1 MKNKAPRLTTFVAKL
16 LDVSLL
22 GSSLVSMF
30 ANQAAFDRPE
40 SRAAAAGINL
50 SLAQAIADPQGRVLA
65 HARTGGM
72 MNSQRYTLLTG
83 TRLFRFGRSNQLPQ
97 EVARGGWW
105 LEAREFERLVS
116 FANAHGIHLGLAM
129 RLLCLV
135 PPEWSDAT
143 QLVRARVASS
153 LLAWRGLANTVVTPI
168 AGGLGTLRLPHTNE
182 ISERRLHQLY
192 IPGLAEQSPIEPA
205 IAIERVFALDPNTSL
220 EGFLY
225 L

>member
-1 MKNKAPRLTTFVAKL
+1 M
-16 LDVSLL
+16 
-22 GSSLVSMF
+22 SMF

-40 SRAAAAGINL
+40 SRAEASGVNL
-50 SLAQAIADPQGRVLA
+50 SPSQAIVDAQGQVLA

-72 MNSQRYTLLTG
+72 INPQRHVLSSG
-83 TRLFRFGRSNQLPQ
+83 TRLFRFGRSGLSPQ
-97 EVARGGWW
+97 AVARGGWW

-116 FANAHGIHLGLAM
+116 FANAQGIYLGLAM

-143 QLVRARVASS
+143 QLVRVRVARG

-168 AGGLGTLRLPHTNE
+168 AGGLGTLRLPHANE

-192 IPGLAEQSPIEPA
+192 LPGLAGLSPIEPA
-205 IAIERVFALDPNTSL
+205 LSIERVFPLDPKTSV

>member
-1 MKNKAPRLTTFVAKL
+1 MGT
-16 LDVSLL
+16 
-22 GSSLVSMF
+22 F
-30 ANQAAFDRPE
+30 ANQSAFDNPA
-40 SRAAAAGINL
+40 SRAVALGINL
-50 SLAQAIADPQGRVLA
+50 SPAKAIVDLQGRVLA

-72 MNSQRYTLLTG
+72 LAPERHTLSIG
-83 TRLFRFGRSNQLPQ
+83 ARLYRFGSSRHTPR

-105 LEAREFERLVS
+105 LERREFERLVS

-143 QLVRARVASS
+143 QLVRAHASRS
-153 LLAWRGLANTVVTPI
+153 LLAWRGLANTVVTPM
-168 AGGLGTLRLPHTNE
+168 AGGLGTVRMPHAND

-192 IPGLAEQSPIEPA
+192 IPGLADLSPIA
-205 IAIERVFALDPNTSL
+205 SAVSIEGVFSLDPKTSV

>member
-1 MKNKAPRLTTFVAKL
+1 M
-16 LDVSLL
+16 
-22 GSSLVSMF
+22 SMF

-50 SLAQAIADPQGRVLA
+50 SPAQAIVDPHGRVVA

-72 MNSQRYTLLTG
+72 IDSQRHTLWNG
-83 TRLFRFGRSNQLPQ
+83 TRLFRFGRSSQTPR

-105 LEAREFERLVS
+105 LEAREFERLIS
-116 FANAHGIHLGLAM
+116 FANAHGIYLGLAM

-143 QLVRARVASS
+143 QLVRTRVARS
-153 LLAWRGLANTVVTPI
+153 LLAWRGLADTVVTPM
-168 AGGLGTLRLPHTNE
+168 AGGLGTLRLPHQNE
-182 ISERRLHQLY
+182 MSERRLHQLF
-192 IPGLAEQSPIEPA
+192 IPGLAEQPPPVEPA
-205 IAIERVFALDPNTSL
+205 IAIERVFVLDPKTSV

>member
-1 MKNKAPRLTTFVAKL
+1 M
-16 LDVSLL
+16 
-22 GSSLVSMF
+22 SMF

-50 SLAQAIADPQGRVLA
+50 SPAQAIVDPQGRVLA

-72 MNSQRYTLLTG
+72 IHAERHPLWNG
-83 TRLFRFGRSNQLPQ
+83 TRLFRFGRSKQSPQ
-97 EVARGGWW
+97 EVARGAWW

-116 FANAHGIHLGLAM
+116 FANAHGIYLGLAM

-143 QLVRARVASS
+143 QLVRGRAACS
-153 LLAWRGLANTVVTPI
+153 LLALRGLANTVVTPI
-168 AGGLGTLRLPHTNE
+168 AGGLGTLRLPHQNE
-182 ISERRLHQLY
+182 ISARRLHQLY
-192 IPGLAEQSPIEPA
+192 IPGLAQQSSLEPA
-205 IAIERVFALDPNTSL
+205 IAIERVFALDPKSSV

>member
-1 MKNKAPRLTTFVAKL
+1 M
-16 LDVSLL
+16 
-22 GSSLVSMF
+22 SMF
-30 ANQAAFDRPE
+30 ANQAAFDRAA
-40 SRAAAAGINL
+40 SGAAAAGVNL
-50 SLAQAIADPQGRVLA
+50 STAQAIVDPKGRVLA

-72 MNSQRYTLLTG
+72 INAQRHTLWNG
-83 TRLFRFGRSNQLPQ
+83 TRLFRFGRSMQSPQ
-97 EVARGGWW
+97 EVACGGWW

-116 FANAHGIHLGLAM
+116 FANAHGIYLGLAM

-143 QLVRARVASS
+143 QLVRAHVARS

-168 AGGLGTLRLPHTNE
+168 AGGLGTLRLPHQNE
-182 ISERRLHQLY
+182 ISERRLHKLY

-205 IAIERVFALDPNTSL
+205 IAIERRYALDPKTSV

>member
-1 MKNKAPRLTTFVAKL
+1 M
-16 LDVSLL
+16 
-22 GSSLVSMF
+22 SMF

-50 SLAQAIADPQGRVLA
+50 SPSQSIVDLQGRVLA

-72 MNSQRYTLLTG
+72 INTQRDTMWNG
-83 TRLFRFGRSNQLPQ
+83 TRLFRFGRSTQSPQ

-105 LEAREFERLVS
+105 IEAREFERLVS
-116 FANAHGIHLGLAM
+116 FANAHGIYLALAM

-135 PPEWSDAT
+135 PPEWNDAT
-143 QLVRARVASS
+143 QLVRARVARG

-168 AGGLGTLRLPHTNE
+168 ANGLGTLRLPHLNE

-205 IAIERVFALDPNTSL
+205 IAVERVFVLDPKTSV

>member
-1 MKNKAPRLTTFVAKL
+1 M
-16 LDVSLL
+16 
-22 GSSLVSMF
+22 SMF
-30 ANQAAFDRPE
+30 ANQAAFDRSE

-50 SLAQAIADPQGRVLA
+50 SPAQAIVDPQGHVLA

-72 MNSQRYTLLTG
+72 ISTQRHVLSSG
-83 TRLFRFGRSNQLPQ
+83 TRLFRFGRSGVSPQ
-97 EVARGGWW
+97 QVAVGGWW

-116 FANAHGIHLGLAM
+116 FANAHGIYLGLAM

-143 QLVRARVASS
+143 QLVRARAVRG

-168 AGGLGTLRLPHTNE
+168 AGGLGTLRLPHPNE
-182 ISERRLHQLY
+182 ISERRLHQLF

-205 IAIERVFALDPNTSL
+205 LSIERVFALDPKTSV

>member
-1 MKNKAPRLTTFVAKL
+1 M
-16 LDVSLL
+16 SL
-22 GSSLVSMF
+22 F
-30 ANQAAFDRPE
+30 ANQHAFDRPE

-50 SLAQAIADPQGRVLA
+50 SPARAIVDPHGRVLA

-72 MNSQRYTLLTG
+72 INPQRHVLLGG
-83 TRLFRFGRSNQLPQ
+83 TRLFRFGRSSQPPQ

-105 LEAREFERLVS
+105 LEALEFERLVS
-116 FANAHGIHLGLAM
+116 FANAHCVYLGLAM

-135 PPEWSDAT
+135 PPEWNDAT
-143 QLVRARVASS
+143 QLVRARAACG

-168 AGGLGTLRLPHTNE
+168 AGGLGTLRLPHPNE

-192 IPGLAEQSPIEPA
+192 IPGLAELSSIEPA
-205 IAIERVFALDPNTSL
+205 ITIERVFALDPKTSVQ
-220 EGFLY
+220 GFLY

>member
-1 MKNKAPRLTTFVAKL
+1 M
-16 LDVSLL
+16 
-22 GSSLVSMF
+22 SMF

-50 SLAQAIADPQGRVLA
+50 SPAQAIVDPQGRVLA

-72 MNSQRYTLLTG
+72 ISTQRHVLSSG
-83 TRLFRFGRSNQLPQ
+83 TRLFRFGRSGVSPQ
-97 EVARGGWW
+97 QVAVGGWW

-116 FANAHGIHLGLAM
+116 FANAHGIYLGLAM

-143 QLVRARVASS
+143 QLVRARAVRG

-168 AGGLGTLRLPHTNE
+168 AGGLGTLRLPHPNE
-182 ISERRLHQLY
+182 ISERRLHQLF

-205 IAIERVFALDPNTSL
+205 LSIERVFALDPKTSV

>member
-1 MKNKAPRLTTFVAKL
+1 M
-16 LDVSLL
+16 D
-22 GSSLVSMF
+22 MF
-30 ANQAAFDRPE
+30 ANEAEFDRPA
-40 SRAAAAGINL
+40 SRAAATGINL
-50 SLAQAIADPQGRVLA
+50 SPALAIVDPQGRVLA
-65 HARTGGM
+65 QARTGGM
-72 MNSQRYTLLTG
+72 IDPQRYTLWNG
-83 TRLFRFGRSNQLPQ
+83 TRLFRFGRSKQLPQ
-97 EVARGGWW
+97 EVACGNWW

-116 FANAHGIHLGLAM
+116 FANAHGIYLGLAM

-143 QLVRARVASS
+143 QLVRARAARN

-168 AGGLGTLRLPHTNE
+168 AGGLGTLRLPHPNE

-205 IAIERVFALDPNTSL
+205 IAVERAFALDPKTSV

>member
-1 MKNKAPRLTTFVAKL
+1 M
-16 LDVSLL
+16 
-22 GSSLVSMF
+22 SMF
-30 ANQAAFDRPE
+30 ANEAEFDRPA

-50 SLAQAIADPQGRVLA
+50 SSTRAIVDPQGRVLA
-65 HARTGGM
+65 QARTGGM
-72 MNSQRYTLLTG
+72 INSQRYTLWNG
-83 TRLFRFGRSNQLPQ
+83 TRLFRFGRSTQSPQ

-116 FANAHGIHLGLAM
+116 FANVHRIYLGLAM

-143 QLVRARVASS
+143 QLVRARVDRS

-168 AGGLGTLRLPHTNE
+168 AGGLGTLRLPHPNE

-192 IPGLAEQSPIEPA
+192 IPGLAEPSSIEPA
-205 IAIERVFALDPNTSL
+205 IAIERTFALDPKTSV